1 MPNKKKEMTGLLVA
15 DRQRYAKGDDVVGE
29 YEEYLKS
36 DKGKI
41 HKANQDAHNK
51 AVTAVYGRF
60 PGAMGPPKWAVS
72 LLAKVLGVNLNNPPR
87 EEPAADVKDPP
98 PKLVSGH
105 RPGIYREAPRD
116 PKLDS
121 DRERYQI
128 GGIASKIA
136 KALTRGGKKKR
147 SISKAEEDE
156 IGLRQAEE
164 DAASGTNIGGL
175 TSRELSLVEA
185 EISDL
190 PAEEIQGWE
199 LFRGHSSSDH
209 LSDDELKNILIKKEL
224 DLIVL
229 RNEPASAHL
238 SETQLRQLNDFGS
251 IRRRDYPDEED
262 LSSLPFE
269 EVNDDLPFA
278 KGGLLS
284 SDRQQYAMGDEVV
297 AADIPM
303 PEEDIAMPMPQEEMA
318 MAPDDEMEDNYLDF
332 VVSESLNP
340 DEQNYLMEAL
350 TADENLSVIF
360 DKLMNTATEFAGS
373 GPVEGP
379 GSAVSDSIPARLS
392 DGEFVLT
399 SKATDE
405 IGPDNIQAMMKDA
418 EARSDQRQMAQEG
431 GVIREDLEN
440 LEDTDA
446 IKQGMLSVNPR
457 MRTG

>member
-1 MPNKKKEMTGLLVA
+1 MPNKKKETTGLLVA
-15 DRQRYAKGDDVVGE
+15 VTPVTM
-29 YEEYLKS
+29 EEKE
-36 DKGKI
+36 KK
-41 HKANQDAHNK
+41 
-51 AVTAVYGRF
+51 YG
-60 PGAMGPPKWAVS
+60 
-72 LLAKVLGVNLNNPPR
+72 
-87 EEPAADVKDPP
+87 
-98 PKLVSGH
+98 
-105 RPGIYREAPRD
+105 
-116 PKLDS
+116 
-121 DRERYQI
+121 
-128 GGIASKIA
+128 
-136 KALTRGGKKKR
+136 
-147 SISKAEEDE
+147 
-156 IGLRQAEE
+156 
-164 DAASGTNIGGL
+164 
-175 TSRELSLVEA
+175 
-185 EISDL
+185 
-190 PAEEIQGWE
+190 
-199 LFRGHSSSDH
+199 
-209 LSDDELKNILIKKEL
+209 
-224 DLIVL
+224 
-229 RNEPASAHL
+229 
-238 SETQLRQLNDFGS
+238 
-251 IRRRDYPDEED
+251 
-262 LSSLPFE
+262 
-269 EVNDDLPFA
+269 
-278 KGGLLS
+278 GGLLD

-350 TADENLSVIF
+350 TADENLSIIF

-418 EARSDQRQMAQEG
+418 EARSDQRQIAQEG

-446 IKQGMLSVNPR
+446 IKKGMLSVNPR

>member
-1 MPNKKKEMTGLLVA
+1 MPNKKRKAKQGGGLLISEAMLNSVEN
-15 DRQRYAKGDDVVGE
+15 DELRERVS
-29 YEEYLKS
+29 EEELRLS
-36 DKGKI
+36 KI
-41 HKANQDAHNK
+41 RQDARK
-51 AVTAVYGRF
+51 QAVSEVIGKV
-60 PGAMGPPKWAVS
+60 PGGSGPPSWAIS
-72 LLAKVLGVNLNNPPR
+72 LLAKFLGRDDPT
-87 EEPAADVKDPP
+87 KDSSNQ
-98 PKLVSGH
+98 K
-105 RPGIYREAPRD
+105 E
-116 PKLDS
+116 K
-121 DRERYQI
+121 
-128 GGIASKIA
+128 
-136 KALTRGGKKKR
+136 KAG
-147 SISKAEEDE
+147 
-156 IGLRQAEE
+156 
-164 DAASGTNIGGL
+164 
-175 TSRELSLVEA
+175 
-185 EISDL
+185 
-190 PAEEIQGWE
+190 
-199 LFRGHSSSDH
+199 
-209 LSDDELKNILIKKEL
+209 
-224 DLIVL
+224 
-229 RNEPASAHL
+229 
-238 SETQLRQLNDFGS
+238 
-251 IRRRDYPDEED
+251 
-262 LSSLPFE
+262 
-269 EVNDDLPFA
+269 
-278 KGGLLS
+278 GGLLD

-350 TADENLSVIF
+350 TADENLSIIF